1 MSRNP
6 IPLAVCAGLAILA
19 LSACSTAPGIRYYT
33 LLSPALAAPAQPRDE
48 LIEVMPVRV
57 PAQVDVQNLVVRQGA
72 GELAPVE
79 RAQWI
84 APLPDEWRNALSVQ
98 LQQLLGARDVYGLP
112 AAADLP
118 VQRLRVVLQ
127 RFDAWPGH
135 RVDVA
140 ALWSLVD
147 ASGQRTTCE
156 SRISERVAGD
166 DAALVQ
172 GYQRAVA
179 AIANQIADVARAQR
193 AAVDADAIV
202 SCPR

>member
-1 MSRNP
+1 MSRNRML
-6 IPLAVCAGLAILA
+6 LAICAGFALAS
-19 LSACSTAPGIRYYT
+19 LSACATGAGVRYYT
-33 LLSPALAAPAQPRDE
+33 LLSPVPAAPAQRGE
-48 LIEVMPVRV
+48 VLIEVLPVRV
-57 PAQVDVQNLVVRQGA
+57 PAQVDVQTLVVRQGA

-84 APLPDEWRNALSVQ
+84 APLPDEWRNALSAQ

-112 AAADLP
+112 QAENAP

-135 RVDVA
+135 RVDVT
-140 ALWSLVD
+140 ALWSLVSAD
-147 ASGQRTTCE
+147 GTRTTCE
-156 SRISERVAGD
+156 SRVSERVVGG

-172 GYQRAVA
+172 GYQRAVS
-179 AIANQIADVARAQR
+179 AIAGEIADVARAQR
-193 AAVDADAIV
+193 GTGGGDATV